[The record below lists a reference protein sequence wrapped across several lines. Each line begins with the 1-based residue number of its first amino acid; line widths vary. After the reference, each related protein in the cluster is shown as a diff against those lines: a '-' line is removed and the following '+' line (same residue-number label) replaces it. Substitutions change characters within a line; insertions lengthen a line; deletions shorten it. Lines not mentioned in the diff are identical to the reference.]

1 MASIIKRG
9 SKYRAAVTKNGV
21 RKTGTFRTKAEAQAW
36 AYEQERKI
44 EVLSKGGMV
53 DVLFSEALVRYQ
65 NEVSVNKK
73 TWKREIGRIDHF
85 LKEPIANLYVQD
97 IRREDIEDWIEVR
110 LRRGLKSSSVER
122 DLTILSNVFTYCF
135 KRWNYISDNPMVGII
150 HPDKVPPRKQRYSQQ
165 DIDKILDV
173 SKYHEDIKRSNAR
186 LAAAMLFAI
195 ETAMRAGE
203 ISGLTWDRVDL
214 NKRTAHLPMTKNGSA
229 RDVPLS
235 SKAMEIL
242 KRLESIKKGDSVFHL
257 PKGNGLSAR
266 FFELKEK
273 AGLSY
278 LNFHDTR
285 REALSRL
292 AKKVDVMTLAKIS
305 GHKDVKTLLNVYY
318 APDMEEV
325 SHLLD

>member
-9 SKYRAAVTKNGV
+9 SKYRAAVTKNGI
-21 RKTGTFRTKAEAQAW
+21 RKTATFRTKSEAQAW
-36 AYEQERKI
+36 SYEQEHKI
-44 EVLSKGGMV
+44 EVLAKGGAV
-53 DVLFSEALVRYQ
+53 DILFSEVLERYQ
-65 NEVSVNKK
+65 NEVSVNKR
-73 TWKREIGRIDHF
+73 TWRREVGRINVM
-85 LKEPIANLYVQD
+85 LKEPIANRYVQD
-97 IRREDIEDWIEVR
+97 IRREDIEDWIEAR
-110 LRRGLKSSSVER
+110 LMKGLKSSSVER
-122 DLTILSNVFTYCF
+122 DLSVLSNVFTYCL
-135 KRWNYISDNPMVGII
+135 KRWNYISDNPMLGVI
-150 HPDKVPPRKQRYSQQ
+150 HPSKVPPRKQRYSQE
-165 DIDKILDV
+165 DIEKILEV

-203 ISGLTWDRVDL
+203 ISGLTWDNVNFD
-214 NKRTAHLPMTKNGSA
+214 KRIAHLPMTKNGSS

-235 SKAMEIL
+235 SKAIEIL
-242 KRLESIKKGDSVFHL
+242 KRLESIKKDNSVFQL

-273 AGLSY
+273 AGLSH

-305 GHKDVKTLLNVYY
+305 GHRDVKILLNTYY
-318 APDMEEV
+318 APNMEEV
-325 SHLLD
+325 AHLLD